1 MEKWFYFYNVAQ
13 KIFSSLKNTPQDCWF
28 KIKNGRYRRYFT
40 LLQKT
45 AFVLEIC
52 KLDLSYFFWYVLGG
66 FWDTFSPG
74 TALCG
79 QAVADLPGNIS
90 LSGVFKND

>member
-1 MEKWFYFYNVAQ
+1 M
-13 KIFSSLKNTPQDCWF
+13 PQDCWF
-28 KIKNGRYRRYFT
+28 KIKKGHYWRYFT
-40 LLQKT
+40 LLQKLLQKT

-52 KLDLSYFFWYVLGG
+52 KLGLSYFFWYVLGG

-74 TALCG
+74 TVALCG